1 MIKLK
6 NDLNKVKEEEQQSK
20 SRYDTIIIERQSMTT
35 LVKELQTDFEE
46 EKNTIDNLNKTY
58 STNTN
63 DYASISMQSNKLT
76 ASILDLKNKR
86 SLVAAST
93 ACSRSVTMTCE
104 DGSVPVV
111 IMDSWNKMG
120 TSKDSFKLA
129 VTSETLPK
137 LQAI

>member
-1 MIKLK
+1 LIKLK
-6 NDLNKVKEEEQQSK
+6 NDLEKVKGEEQQSK
-20 SRYDTIIIERQSMTT
+20 SHYDSIIIERQSMTT
-35 LVKELQTDFEE
+35 LVKELQTELEE

-63 DYASISMQSNKLT
+63 DYASTSLQSNKL
-76 ASILDLKNKR
+76 AESILDFKNKR
-86 SLVAAST
+86 SLIAAST

-120 TSKDSFKLA
+120 VAKDSFNLA
-129 VTSETLPK
+129 VSSDTLPK